1 MATKAKQPNPDP
13 PKKKAAAKVKV
24 VAGKPEEIVTG
35 KKPGKTAAAKKAAEE
50 SELVRKFNEWTV
62 KIGEKTDQHYDNQPL
77 RVLKAFPKMN
87 GGEVTETHLTT
98 HLWWW
103 RRANEEGAESI
114 FRHEG
119 VPHWT
124 QILFS
129 IYQDHFERSAYLYE
143 LRARFKQRYA
153 WDFDHPW
160 IYCSRQQRQMLDC
173 LWPNPYP
180 AQNWLPSE
188 AGRPEWVRLGEF
200 TVNLSLNDS
209 VHVDQFVGELKRW
222 RSRQGISAPTA
233 GQGVRRKRIAWRTI
247 ELLDIRRYKLHTLND
262 SNRSQVSKALKA
274 YKIACRKANIK
285 P

>member
-62 KIGEKTDQHYDNQPL
+62 KIGEKTDQNYDNQPL
-77 RVLKAFPKMN
+77 GILKAFPKMN
-87 GGEVTETHLTT
+87 GGAVTENHLTN

-103 RRANEEGAESI
+103 RSANEKAALSI

-119 VPHWT
+119 VPHWAE
-124 QILFS
+124 IMFS
-129 IYQDHFERSAYLYE
+129 IYQDHFEQSAYLYE

-160 IYCSRQQRQMLDC
+160 IYCSRQQRRMLDC
-173 LWPNPYP
+173 LWPNPYL
-180 AQNWLPSE
+180 AKNWCPSE
-188 AGRPEWVRLGEF
+188 NGKPEWQELVGVNFNLKLNNTVLTAQFIEEIERLRHSHDISKPGPGE
-200 TVNLSLNDS
+200 
-209 VHVDQFVGELKRW
+209 
-222 RSRQGISAPTA
+222 
-233 GQGVRRKRIAWRTI
+233 GVRRKPMSWRPI
-247 ELLDIRRYKLHTLND
+247 ELMDIRRYDIRELGD
-262 SNRSQVSKALKA
+262 AERSHVSKAVVA
-274 YKIACRKANIK
+274 YEAACRETGID

>member
-62 KIGEKTDQHYDNQPL
+62 KIGEKTDQNYDNQPL
-77 RVLKAFPKMN
+77 GILKAFPKMN
-87 GGEVTETHLTT
+87 GGAVTENHLTN

-103 RRANEEGAESI
+103 RSANEKAALSI

-119 VPHWT
+119 VPHWAE
-124 QILFS
+124 IMFS
-129 IYQDHFERSAYLYE
+129 IYQDHFEQSAYLYE

-160 IYCSRQQRQMLDC
+160 IYCSRQQRRMLDC

-180 AQNWLPSE
+180 AHNWLPSD
-188 AGRPEWVRLGEF
+188 AKNPDWVKLSGIRFNLRLNCKVLVG
-200 TVNLSLNDS
+200 
-209 VHVDQFVGELKRW
+209 QFVEELERLRNEHRIPKP
-222 RSRQGISAPTA
+222 AA
-233 GQGVRRKRIAWRTI
+233 GKGVRRKPMRWRCI
-247 ELLDIRRYKLHTLND
+247 ELLDIRRYKL
-262 SNRSQVSKALKA
+262 RSLTDGERSWVSKAVQA
-274 YKIACRKANIK
+274 YQEACDAAAIA